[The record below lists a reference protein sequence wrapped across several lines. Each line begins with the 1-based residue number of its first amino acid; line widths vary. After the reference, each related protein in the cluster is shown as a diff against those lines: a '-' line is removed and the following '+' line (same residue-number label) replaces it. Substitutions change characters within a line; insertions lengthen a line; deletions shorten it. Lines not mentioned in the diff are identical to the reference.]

1 MMNRNNINY
10 KYLELTLTPT
20 LTFCLK
26 ITKIKQQ
33 PTDLQLIAV
42 FTL

>member
-1 MMNRNNINY
+1 MNINTINY

-26 ITKIKQQ
+26 IAKIKNQ
-33 PTDLQLIAV
+33 PTDLQLIAF